1 MLVLAVVFVNVIVAF
16 VLLEAG
22 LRLLKP
28 RHLGL
33 RSLLYKS
40 TLQTDY
46 SRVDTLPDLMAKSII
61 GYRPLEEVGGFVL
74 NSRGLRTREYDE
86 KKGGNVYRIVALG
99 DSFTYGGVPIADY
112 WTSFLERGFAKCRS
126 GQVEVL
132 RMGVPATGPP
142 FQLRLWQI
150 EGARLGADLVVLGFF
165 VGNDFFDEQGRLP
178 GWRGWLDQLST
189 VSYAVLAAR
198 NLARLP
204 GSRDEYDRAESPA
217 PPPAGRTTGGF
228 ELADAREHY
237 LQKKPRFSQRRY
249 LRIEGERM
257 SLCLRNSEWK
267 LGFRLERVARL
278 LHQMH
283 AEVTATG
290 ARFVI
295 LIMPDEYQVNDT
307 LMRAAARAA
316 GHSEADYDLTA
327 PQRAIMSFCS
337 DQGIECLD
345 LLPAFRREGAS
356 RRLYLQRDTHW
367 NRAGNML
374 AARELS
380 AYLCEGE

>member
-1 MLVLAVVFVNVIVAF
+1 MQERAGGGVEDGRSGDRSPISASPVADR
-16 VLLEAG
+16 G
-22 LRLLKP
+22 CPSR
-28 RHLGL
+28 R
-33 RSLLYKS
+33 RS
-40 TLQTDY
+40 
-46 SRVDTLPDLMAKSII
+46 R
-61 GYRPLEEVGGFVL
+61 
-74 NSRGLRTREYDE
+74 RGLVSSSAMTF
-86 KKGGNVYRIVALG
+86 
-99 DSFTYGGVPIADY
+99 SM
-112 WTSFLERGFAKCRS
+112 
-126 GQVEVL
+126 Q
-132 RMGVPATGPP
+132 
-142 FQLRLWQI
+142 
-150 EGARLGADLVVLGFF
+150 
-165 VGNDFFDEQGRLP
+165 QGRLP

-189 VSYAVLAAR
+189 GQLWSAR
-198 NLARLP
+198 RPQP
-204 GSRDEYDRAESPA
+204 GPTPGIPRRVRPGRQPPA

-257 SLCLRNSEWK
+257 SLCLRKNEWK

-283 AEVTATG
+283 AEATADRSAFRDPDHARRVSGQRHPDAGRSQGCRTFGSRLRPYG
-290 ARFVI
+290 A
-295 LIMPDEYQVNDT
+295 PNAQ
-307 LMRAAARAA
+307 
-316 GHSEADYDLTA
+316 
-327 PQRAIMSFCS
+327 IMSFCS